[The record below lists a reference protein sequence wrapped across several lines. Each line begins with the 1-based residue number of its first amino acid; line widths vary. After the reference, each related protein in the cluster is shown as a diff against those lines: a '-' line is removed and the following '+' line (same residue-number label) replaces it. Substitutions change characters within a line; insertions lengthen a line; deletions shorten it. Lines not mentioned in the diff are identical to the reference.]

1 MVIALGQDGPLKG
14 GVGGHV
20 DTTLVGEDPFGILP
34 VGQMRAE
41 DRGNRSIHQLECLKN
56 EGIRGRGGLDMMGEG
71 SVNEVDEE

>member
-1 MVIALGQDGPLKG
+1 MVMALGKDGLLKRE
-14 GVGGHV
+14 VGGHV

-41 DRGNRSIHQLECLKN
+41 GRGNRSIHQLECLKD
-56 EGIRGRGGLDMMGEG
+56 EGIRGRGGLDIMGEG